1 MRHEAV
7 VVEGEEEK
15 SVLIPL
21 PTMLAIPAQFDGKG
35 WNDLVGSDVD
45 PFTWEPW
52 VVWHAMTKRAGESR
66 SFSVW
71 CESVDWSEIRVQ
83 RDAAVPSGDQEN
95 LTGAP
100 SQSSS
105 PAAPAPGPSSS
116 SSTTTSSTPS
126 GLSSTAA

>member
-7 VVEGEEEK
+7 IVEGGEEK
-15 SVLIPL
+15 VVLIPL

-35 WNDLVGSDVD
+35 WNELVASDMD
-45 PFTWEPW
+45 PFLWEPW
-52 VVWHAMTKRAGESR
+52 VVWHAMTKRGGESR
-66 SFSVW
+66 SFAVW
-71 CESVDWSEIRVQ
+71 CESVDWSEIRVE
-83 RDAAVPSGDQEN
+83 RATPDPSGDQEN

-116 SSTTTSSTPS
+116 TSTTSSNTPS
-126 GLSSTAA
+126 GLSSAA